1 MTMTSNLDLNA
12 KLALDVQSVDNLRL
26 QAKRDPK
33 EAVKSAA
40 KQFEALFLNILFK
53 SMREATPE
61 DPLFDN
67 DQSRMFTQMLDQQM
81 AQKIANTGNGMGL
94 AESLTQQLM
103 RAYEKATPP
112 TAEEGKE
119 QKGIALKKEGV
130 FLPLPNGESRFIP
143 LPKANTEA
151 VPIPL
156 DRAAQPAA
164 LPAQPAALPAQ
175 PAALPAQ
182 PAALP
187 AKPSAA
193 ASSGDARR
201 EFVDRMWP
209 HAVEA
214 GQALGVPP
222 HFLIAQAALE
232 SGWGKA
238 EIRGGDGQSSFNL
251 FGIKAGSGWKG
262 GVVQAATTEYVNGQP
277 QARTEPFRA
286 YGSYA
291 EAFRD
296 YAGLIAGNPRYAA
309 VLENAADPA
318 AFARELQKA
327 GYATDPMYAAKLSR
341 IMASNA
347 FRDAL
352 AG

>member
-1 MTMTSNLDLNA
+1 MISNLDLNA

-53 SMREATPE
+53 SMREATP
-61 DPLFDN
+61 DDSVFDN

-81 AQKIANTGNGMGL
+81 AQKIANTGKGMGL

-103 RAYEKATPP
+103 RAYDKSAVQA
-112 TAEEGKE
+112 AEEGGE
-119 QKGIALKKEGV
+119 QKGITLKKAGV
-130 FLPLPNGESRFIP
+130 FLPLPESRFIP
-143 LPKANTEA
+143 LPKGGEA
-151 VPIPL
+151 APVPL
-156 DRAAQPAA
+156 DRAP
-164 LPAQPAALPAQ
+164 
-175 PAALPAQ
+175 
-182 PAALP
+182 
-187 AKPSAA
+187 PSSTPPVQSFAT
-193 ASSGDARR
+193 SSAGDARR

-238 EIRGGDGQSSFNL
+238 EIRGGDGKSSFNL
-251 FGIKAGSGWKG
+251 FGIKAGSSWKG
-262 GVVQAATTEYVNGQP
+262 EVVQAATTEYVNGQA

-286 YGSYA
+286 YASYS

-309 VLENAADPA
+309 VLENAGDPA

>member
-1 MTMTSNLDLNA
+1 MSSNLDLNA
-12 KLALDVQSVDNLRL
+12 KLALDVQSVDDLRL
-26 QAKRDPK
+26 QARRDPK

-81 AQKIANTGNGMGL
+81 AQQIADSGKGMGL

-112 TAEEGKE
+112 VAEEDGE
-119 QKGIALKKEGV
+119 QKGIALKKEAV

-143 LPKANTEA
+143 LPKTNTEA

-156 DRAAQPAA
+156 GHAAQPAA
-164 LPAQPAALPAQ
+164 LPAQP
-175 PAALPAQ
+175 
-182 PAALP
+182 
-187 AKPSAA
+187 SAA
-193 ASSGDARR
+193 SSSGDARR

-232 SGWGKA
+232 SGWGRA
-238 EIRGGDGQSSFNL
+238 EIRGADGRASHNL
-251 FGIKAGSGWKG
+251 FGIKAGAGWKG
-262 GVVQAATTEYVNGQP
+262 EVVQAATTEYVNGQP

-309 VLENAADPA
+309 VLESAADPA

-341 IMASNA
+341 IMASTA

>member
-1 MTMTSNLDLNA
+1 MSSNLDLNA

-53 SMREATPE
+53 SMREATP
-61 DPLFDN
+61 DDSVFDN

-81 AQKIANTGNGMGL
+81 AQKIANTGKGMGL

-103 RAYEKATPP
+103 RAYGKSAVPA
-112 TAEEGKE
+112 AEEGGE

-143 LPKANTEA
+143 LPKTNTEA
-151 VPIPL
+151 MPIPF
-156 DRAAQPAA
+156 DRAAQPTA
-164 LPAQPAALPAQ
+164 LPAQP
-175 PAALPAQ
+175 
-182 PAALP
+182 
-187 AKPSAA
+187 SA
-193 ASSGDARR
+193 ASSAGDARR

-251 FGIKAGSGWKG
+251 FGIKAGSSWKG
-262 GVVQAATTEYVNGQP
+262 EVVQAATTEYVNGQA

-286 YGSYA
+286 YASYG

-309 VLENAADPA
+309 VLENASDPA